1 MKFALYLG
9 SAYFTLMSIAH
20 LIGIKVPGLFI
31 YYNVPSNAYQDRIIA
46 LLVYGWAVIFYTA
59 AKTNSKDL
67 IKAIMLIGYTA
78 ISILS
83 FINLTTDFST
93 YSDSINPTIFHL
105 EVGGLLLY
113 LMWLAISYKKE
124 FKNVG

>member
-1 MKFALYLG
+1 MKFTLYLG